1 MLIVDGH
8 LDLAWNA
15 LQWGRDLRRS
25 VYTIR
30 AHEHGFVGPGRGQ
43 GTVALPELRK
53 GGVAV
58 CFATV
63 LARATGCPVPNLDF
77 RSAAQAHGIAQGQ
90 LAYYRALA
98 HDGLLRII
106 TDVETLD
113 RHWAEWSHWD
123 AALTDSTTPADLA
136 SPPLGIV
143 LSMEGADPIL
153 DPSQLAQWWEQGLRV
168 MGLVHYGEGRYGGGT
183 GSELGL
189 QPAGLHMLKEA
200 ERLGIILDLSH
211 LSDPAFWEAL
221 SHFNGAVIAS
231 HNNCRALVPHQ
242 RQFSDAQLH
251 AIFERDGVVGVACD
265 AWMLKLGWTTGH
277 TPPESVSLSDVADHI
292 DCLCQI
298 AGNSRHAAIGSDLDG
313 GFGRE
318 QCPHDLD
325 TIADLQ
331 ALGEILQMRG
341 YSDADI
347 AAIMHG
353 NWLRVLRQSWCPD
366 A

>member
-1 MLIVDGH
+1 MLIIDGH

-15 LQWGRDLRRS
+15 LQWERDLRCC

-30 AHEHGFVGPGRGQ
+30 ANEHGLAGPGRGQ
-43 GTVALPELRK
+43 GTVALPELSR
-53 GGVAV
+53 GRVAI
-58 CFATV
+58 CIATV
-63 LARATGCPVPNLDF
+63 LARATGSPVPDLDF
-77 RSAAQAHGIAQGQ
+77 RSACQAYGIAQGQ

-98 HDGLLRII
+98 HEGLIRII
-106 TDVETLD
+106 ADINTLD
-113 RHWAEWSHWD
+113 QHMAAWARWD
-123 AALTDSTTPADLA
+123 TAPTGTPP
-136 SPPLGIV
+136 PPLGVV
-143 LSMEGADPIL
+143 LSMEGADPVL
-153 DPSQLAQWWEQGLRV
+153 APPQLAEWWEQGLRV
-168 MGLVHYGEGRYGGGT
+168 MGMVHYGKGRYGGGT
-183 GSELGL
+183 GTELGL
-189 QPAGLHMLKEA
+189 QPAGLELLKEA

-221 SHFNGAVIAS
+221 EHFNGSVIAS

-242 RQFSDAQLH
+242 RQFSDTQLR
-251 AIFERDGVVGVACD
+251 AIFERDGVIGVACD

-277 TPPESVSLSDVADHI
+277 TPPDSVSLSDVADHI
-292 DCLCQI
+292 DYLCQI

-318 QCPHDLD
+318 QCPRDLD

-331 ALGEILQMRG
+331 ALGEILRTRG

-353 NWLRVLRQSWCPD
+353 NWLRLLRQSWRPD